1 MSALFAGP
9 TPLAHEAMTPL
20 LWSSSV
26 ALWLSGLF
34 AYLWLRPFAG
44 HGRALAASLLYMAL
58 PYHLAIDIYARF
70 ALAESWAFVWAP
82 LALLAQDR
90 LCRGAPFA
98 LLQLAFAVAMLVL
111 SHLPSTLLVFGL
123 LTLRSLLL
131 VWRYKGSTALVCA
144 PITASQLIGT
154 LLGQIWGLAMASLLL
169 LPALLDQGGS
179 PWSRCAPACSNFS
192 ATFSTACP
200 KAVMTGAFA
209 VISPG

>member
-1 MSALFAGP
+1 
-9 TPLAHEAMTPL
+9 MTPL

-44 HGRALAASLLYMAL
+44 NGRALAASLLYMAL

-90 LCRGAPFA
+90 LCRRAPFA
-98 LLQLAFAVAMLVL
+98 LLLLALAVSMLTL
-111 SHLPSTLLVFGL
+111 SHLPSTLLILGL

-131 VWRYKGSTALVCA
+131 VWRYKRSTTLVSV
-144 PITASQLIGT
+144 PVTASPLIGT
-154 LLGQIWGLAMASLLL
+154 LLGQFWGLAMASLLL
-169 LPALLDQGGS
+169 LPALLDQGGDLHGADAHRHVRIS
-179 PWSRCAPACSNFS
+179 AQLSRSFAPK
-192 ATFSTACP
+192 P
-200 KAVMTGAFA
+200 
-209 VISPG
+209 